1 MSRGGVTLEAHPV
14 AGEDAYLELFDDN
27 LPELGIAA
35 IRVVVRNGRDAALSW
50 EKAQWR
56 LQTGSRKYASLNSD
70 GVLRRYH
77 KGRGIRFLTVHAEQ
91 RVQERLQAVMF
102 RPSRVGPAE
111 SRDGFVFFRTDTAP
125 SAEWVK
131 DARLILRGLRT
142 ADGKSLTFD
151 LPLAYAHP

>member
-1 MSRGGVTLEAHPV
+1 MSHGGVTLEAHPV

-77 KGRGIRFLTVHAEQ
+77 KGRGIRFLTVHAG
-91 RVQERLQAVMF
+91 AAGAGAA
-102 RPSRVGPAE
+102 PSRHVPA
-111 SRDGFVFFRTDTAP
+111 
-125 SAEWVK
+125 
-131 DARLILRGLRT
+131 
-142 ADGKSLTFD
+142 
-151 LPLAYAHP
+151 LPCRAGGVA